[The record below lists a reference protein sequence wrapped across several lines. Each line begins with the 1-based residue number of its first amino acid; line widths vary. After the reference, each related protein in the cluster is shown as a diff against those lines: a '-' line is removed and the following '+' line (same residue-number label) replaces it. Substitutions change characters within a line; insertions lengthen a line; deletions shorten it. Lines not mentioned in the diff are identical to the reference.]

1 MRFLLCLLF
10 GFLFFSAAAQ
20 VSSLNL
26 KTDNEKARV
35 LYFKALEMQRARRFE
50 LVIEHL
56 EDALKKDPRFED
68 AYVLIIRNLE
78 LLGFQKKLTKTYENL
93 IINIPESE
101 ISAKAYLFLA
111 EEKFDAGQLTSSEE
125 LALKAIRYA
134 GKDLAVKT
142 KAIQLRQNIQF
153 VSGES
158 GKIPSAVVMEPLAD
172 NLNRFPLQYFPAMT
186 ADENFLIFTAR
197 QGRHESFDE
206 NIYVSRRLN
215 GEWLAPQGISP
226 VINSRENEG
235 TSSINADARVMVFT
249 RCGSP
254 EGQGSCDIFITEREG
269 NNWTHPKAMKEI
281 NSPNWD
287 SHPCL
292 SADGRKLF
300 FTSTRPGGL
309 GRMDIW
315 FAQKDSNMVWQTP
328 VNLGPVINTPYDEET
343 PFIHANGQTLYF
355 ASDGHPGFG
364 KTDLFYSKQKNGHWE
379 KPVNLGSAINS
390 GKDESGLFIT
400 SSGKTGLFCIEDRE
414 NRELLTSRIRKF
426 SVPQAFNNGPGCT
439 YLFGTV
445 TDIVTKQRISAT
457 VEIVEQETGKVIFS
471 MDSDK
476 EFGTYTA
483 VVTEGKTFAMFV
495 SKPGYLF
502 KSLTVKADSGLSEGI
517 KRDIELEPLRPGA
530 AIVLNNLFFESGKS
544 DLLPA
549 SLAELKKMGKLM
561 RNNPQLKIEISGHT
575 DNVGIDASNVLL
587 SQKRAMAVTDNL
599 QKQGISKI
607 RLKSMGYG
615 ESKPLNDNAD
625 EEKRS
630 RNRRIE
636 FKVL

>member
-1 MRFLLCLLF
+1 MKYFCCLI
-10 GFLFFSAAAQ
+10 LFFSFLCTKAQ
-20 VSSLNL
+20 VNSLNL
-26 KTDNEKARV
+26 RTDNEKAKT

-50 LVIEHL
+50 LSMEHL
-56 EDALKKDPRFED
+56 EDALKKDPLFED
-68 AYVLIIRNLE
+68 AYILLIRQMEMLGLE
-78 LLGFQKKLTKTYENL
+78 KKLGKVYQDL
-93 IINIPESE
+93 VRHIPDKE
-101 ISAKAYLFLA
+101 ISAKAYLFLG
-111 EEKFDAGQLTSSEE
+111 ETKFDENQPDASEE
-125 LALKAIRYA
+125 LALKAIRYS

-142 KAIQLRQNIQF
+142 KALQLRQNIVF
-153 VSGES
+153 VKGEA
-158 GKIPSAVVMEPLAD
+158 GKMPPNIVMEPLAD

-197 QGRHESFDE
+197 KGRHESFDE
-206 NIYVSRRLN
+206 NIYVSRKLE

-226 VINSRENEG
+226 LINTRENEG

-269 NNWTHPKAMKEI
+269 NNWTQPKALKEI

-300 FTSTRPGGL
+300 FTSTRPGGQ

-315 FAQKDSNMVWQTP
+315 YAQKDSNMVWQKP
-328 VNLGPVINTPYDEET
+328 VNLGPAINTPYDEET

-364 KTDLFYSKQKNGHWE
+364 KTDLFCSKENKGVWE
-379 KPVNLGSAINS
+379 KPVNLGAGINS

-400 SSGKTGLFCIEDRE
+400 SSGKTGLFCVEDRE
-414 NRELLTSRIRKF
+414 NRELLTSQIRKF
-426 SVPQAFNNGPGCT
+426 SVPASFHNGPGCT

-445 TDIVTKQRISAT
+445 TDLSTRQRISAT
-457 VEIVEQETGKVIFS
+457 VEIVELETGKVIFA

-483 VVTEGKTFAMFV
+483 VVTQGKTLAMYV

-502 KSLTVKADSGLSEGI
+502 KSLTVKTDTGLAEGI

-530 AIVLNNLFFESGKS
+530 TIVLNNIFFESGKS

-549 SLAELKKMGKLM
+549 SLAELKKMGKLL
-561 RNNPQLKIEISGHT
+561 RNNPLLKIEISGHT
-575 DNVGIDASNVLL
+575 DNVGNDASNLLL
-587 SQKRAMAVTDNL
+587 SQQRARAVTDNL
-599 QKQGISKI
+599 VRQGISKT
-607 RLKSMGYG
+607 RLKSIGYG
-615 ESKPLNDNAD
+615 EAKPLNDNAD
-625 EEKRS
+625 EEKRA

-636 FKVL
+636 FRIL